1 MHTPAEGNRLG
12 PKREMDKHIEQIGQ
26 FLKSL
31 SRRQQIWLAASAAAV
46 LLTLFIFVKLFSAPV
61 MVPLYTGL
69 STTDSQAMTQRLAK
83 RGISYQLSSN
93 GGTIL
98 VPADQLDKLRM
109 EMATVGPPATGRMGW
124 KLFDQPNWS
133 GSAFSEQVDYQRA
146 LEGELEETIDTIS
159 DVEESRVH
167 LVLPHDSLFTDDQR
181 PGKAAVV
188 LRLRNPLS
196 NQAIVGI
203 SRLVSGAVDGLSPK
217 NVTIIDA
224 GTGAPLVAR
233 TGNSNGSDA
242 PRLEAQ
248 LAAKIVATLAPIVGS
263 NHVRASVTVERNLSS
278 ADTTQEVYDPNNAV
292 VLTSQISQQTGS
304 ANLAQGV
311 PGTSSNVPT
320 AGAKP
325 PAAKQAKTT
334 TVPQQLTNESK
345 TYAVSKSVTHTIEPA
360 GRIERIDAAVIVD
373 DATVSKVVNGK
384 TVLAKV
390 KRTPQEMQQLTDL
403 AEAAIGYNAKR
414 GDQVVVQNLSFQ
426 ALPVPKLTPVP
437 LPDRLLEMANRWMG
451 VLRLAGLFLLFGLVY
466 LIFLRPLKNQV
477 LTNLRQAPQAATP
490 PAALAQN
497 SEENTETPEGEG
509 RDVEFESELQVTNSD
524 VKRVVMLKRNLV
536 EKVKSEPAAA
546 GRLLENWIRKGKVA
560 S

>member
-1 MHTPAEGNRLG
+1 
-12 PKREMDKHIEQIGQ
+12 MDKHIEQIGQ

-31 SRRQQIWLAASAAAV
+31 SLRQRIWLGTSAAAV
-46 LLTLFIFVKLFSAPV
+46 LLTLVIFVKLFSAPA
-61 MVPLYTGL
+61 MATLYTGL
-69 STTDSQAMTQRLAK
+69 STTDSQAVTQRLAK
-83 RGISYQLSSN
+83 RGISFQLSDR

-98 VPADQLDKLRM
+98 VPSSQLDKLRM

-188 LRLRNPLS
+188 LRLRSPLS
-196 NQAIVGI
+196 NQAILGI

-224 GTGAPLVAR
+224 DTGAPLVAR
-233 TGNSNGSDA
+233 TSNTNGTDA

-248 LAAKIVATLAPIVGS
+248 LAAKIVDTLAPVVGS
-263 NHVRASVTVERNLSS
+263 GHVRASVTVERNLST

-292 VLTSQISQQTGS
+292 VLTSQESQQTGS
-304 ANLAQGV
+304 ANLPQGV
-311 PGTSSNVPT
+311 PGTSSNVPK
-320 AGAKP
+320 AGSKP

-334 TVPQQLTNESK
+334 TVPQELVNESK

-373 DATVSKVVNGK
+373 DATVPKVVNGK
-384 TVLAKV
+384 TVMVKV
-390 KRTPQEMQQLTDL
+390 KRTPQEMQQLTAL
-403 AEAAIGYNAKR
+403 TEAAIGYDATR
-414 GDQVVVQNLSFQ
+414 GDHVVVQNLSFQ
-426 ALPVPKLTPVP
+426 ALPVPKLAPVP

-451 VLRLAGLFLLFGLVY
+451 VLRLAGLLLLFGLVY
-466 LIFLRPLKNQV
+466 LILLRPLKNQV
-477 LTNLRQAPQAATP
+477 LANLRQVPQAATSSP
-490 PAALAQN
+490 VLVQDSEAKTKEAGDENGFEAL
-497 SEENTETPEGEG
+497 
-509 RDVEFESELQVTNSD
+509 ESELQVTNSD

-536 EKVKSEPAAA
+536 EKVKNEPAAA
-546 GRLLENWIRKGKVA
+546 SKLLGNWIRQGKAA